1 MPVAFKPVFTTVSRA
16 LLAALHRARS
26 RMSLPSAG
34 TCQSPAAPASSAAL
48 GFLVLLIS
56 CTKRRGGICA
66 LPQVSSPSSPTEVTT
81 EMLLL
86 LSWDKLVTKPFASLD
101 KLFYC

>member
-34 TCQSPAAPASSAAL
+34 TCQSPAALASSAAL
-48 GFLVLLIS
+48 GFL
-56 CTKRRGGICA
+56 
-66 LPQVSSPSSPTEVTT
+66 SPADFLHEAQR
-81 EMLLL
+81 
-86 LSWDKLVTKPFASLD
+86 WDLRFASGFLPLLNQL
-101 KLFYC
+101 KLLRRCCCF